1 MLQFRRLV
9 RWSRLRRSRAP
20 LIAGPL
26 ACLFCVVLGAFS
38 QHSVDVAQGRIE
50 TAFEGI
56 AVADT
61 VFDNTYAADH
71 QRRIDETERPQGG
84 RNEIIQTRDRALRRL
99 AQLYEHDTA
108 RSAQVKQ
115 LELAISAVSALP
127 DREKLAVLGSP
138 ARPSARELAALF
150 ALSDAQTALRD
161 GQQQDLAES
170 LRNLETANRSA
181 TILLWVTGL
190 GLLGVTLAAARVQAL
205 TQRLERR
212 DRTRALEKARASHEA
227 SRAKSQLLAIMSHEI
242 RTPLNGVL
250 GMAEIMSRHP
260 LVPEQQARLQAL
272 QESGRSLLELLNDAL
287 DYSKIEAGKIKLD
300 ETAFCLNDTLRRV
313 KATFAGV
320 AESKG
325 LALILDLDDETPAF
339 VLGDPL
345 RLRQVLMNLVGNALK
360 FTPTGAVTIRSRRI
374 DDTLLL
380 TVTDTGAGMTPDAL
394 SRVFQAYAQ
403 AERSTAATYGGT
415 GLGLTISRELVRL
428 MGGDISVEST
438 LGVGSAF
445 TVSLPLRIAVA
456 PTEQAPSAVH
466 DPAPSAPS
474 GLRVLVAEDNAV
486 NRTVLAEILSQLGL
500 NAVLVEDGAQ
510 VLQAFEAELWDLVL
524 MDVQMPVLDGEAAI
538 TEIRRKET
546 DAGVAP
552 TPIIALTANTLPEQV
567 ERYRRGGANAVV
579 AKPIDI
585 RQLAAAISA
594 CVKTGDGAAEP
605 QTS

>member
-1 MLQFRRLV
+1 M
-9 RWSRLRRSRAP
+9 
-20 LIAGPL
+20 
-26 ACLFCVVLGAFS
+26 
-38 QHSVDVAQGRIE
+38 
-50 TAFEGI
+50 

-61 VFDNTYAADH
+61 VFDTTYAADH
-71 QRRIDETERPQGG
+71 QRRLDESEGQRTG
-84 RNEIIQTRDRALRRL
+84 RDEIVRTRDGALRRL
-99 AQLYEHDTA
+99 AQLYEHDAA
-108 RSAQVKQ
+108 RSAEVRQ
-115 LELAISAVSALP
+115 LELAIRAVSALP
-127 DREKLAVLGSP
+127 ARQKLAVSGYPTRQSG
-138 ARPSARELAALF
+138 RELAALF
-150 ALSDAQTALRD
+150 ALRDAETALRD
-161 GQQQDLAES
+161 GQQKDLAES

-205 TQRLERR
+205 TQRLDRR
-212 DRTRALEKARASHEA
+212 DRTLALEKARASHEA

-287 DYSKIEAGKIKLD
+287 DYSKIEAGKITLD

-325 LALILDLDDETPAF
+325 LSLVLDLDEETPAF

-360 FTPTGAVTIRSRRI
+360 FTPAGAVTIRSRRV

-380 TVTDTGAGMTPDAL
+380 TVTDTGAGMTPEAL

-403 AERSTAATYGGT
+403 ADRSTAATYGGT

-438 LGVGSAF
+438 LGVGSTF
-445 TVSLPLRIAVA
+445 MVSLPLRIAAA
-456 PTEQAPSAVH
+456 PT
-466 DPAPSAPS
+466 DPAPSSALDPAPRASS
-474 GLRVLVAEDNAV
+474 GVRVLAAEDNAV
-486 NRTVLAEILSQLGL
+486 NRTVLAEILSQLGVE
-500 NAVLVEDGAQ
+500 AVFVEDGAKA
-510 VLQAFEAELWDLVL
+510 LQAFDAEPWDLVL
-524 MDVQMPVLDGEAAI
+524 MDVRMPVLDGEAAI
-538 TEIRRKET
+538 AEIRRREA

-552 TPIIALTANTLPEQV
+552 TPLIALTANALPEEVQ
-567 ERYRRGGANAVV
+567 RYLNGGANAVV

-585 RQLAAAISA
+585 RQLAGAMNDCLPSAAT
-594 CVKTGDGAAEP
+594 KP
-605 QTS
+605 QTA